1 MGKMKQVKNSMRK
14 TKVNHE
20 GGSIDVLTHPEF
32 DDVLQVYIDGGC
44 KSGTRISSQSSN
56 IIFTFNRCGK
66 CPLLHIILAEM
77 TDKGPFT
84 NMAKVIAV
92 GMFDDTL
99 LSQGVLTIA
108 K

>member
-1 MGKMKQVKNSMRK
+1 MKQVKNSMRK

-44 KSGTRISSQSSN
+44 KSGNICSQSSN
-56 IIFTFNRCGK
+56 IIFTFNRCDQ
-66 CPLLHIILAEM
+66 CPLLHIILGEM
-77 TDKGPFT
+77 MEDGPFT

-92 GMFDDTL
+92 GVFDDAL
-99 LSQGVLTIA
+99 LSHGVLTIA